1 MHTHLH
7 IIIIHHML
15 PQNVRSQ
22 ESNSP
27 VAATLMVQCNVSL
40 YKHPCFMKER
50 TEINRGII
58 MGLKE

>member
-1 MHTHLH
+1 
-7 IIIIHHML
+7 ML
-15 PQNVRSQ
+15 PQNVHSQ